1 MLWKVKYYKEF
12 FFLYNIIKSPFR
24 IKFKLN
30 NSTHSYIFETIHEI
44 FCSKHNIQNNMNFF
58 LVKMKVKFIS
68 NLLNT
73 IIKTSIKIGL
83 IPCTGHFFKLSNINI
98 ISKFK
103 QNLIEDFYQQNKC
116 FNSSTCYV
124 CKRIEESKDDFTKKR
139 IKKIKRIKNI
149 IKHKGCQKSAR
160 IKKMLK

>member
-1 MLWKVKYYKEF
+1 
-12 FFLYNIIKSPFR
+12 
-24 IKFKLN
+24 
-30 NSTHSYIFETIHEI
+30 
-44 FCSKHNIQNNMNFF
+44 MNFF

-116 FNSSTCYV
+116 LILAHAMFA
-124 CKRIEESKDDFTKKR
+124 KESKKAKTTLQRKE
-139 IKKIKRIKNI
+139 
-149 IKHKGCQKSAR
+149 
-160 IKKMLK
+160 

>member
-1 MLWKVKYYKEF
+1 
-12 FFLYNIIKSPFR
+12 
-24 IKFKLN
+24 
-30 NSTHSYIFETIHEI
+30 
-44 FCSKHNIQNNMNFF
+44 
-58 LVKMKVKFIS
+58 MKVKFIL

-124 CKRIEESKDDFTKKR
+124 CKQIEESKDDFTKKS
-139 IKKIKRIKNI
+139 IKKLKRVKNI
-149 IKHKGCQKSAR
+149 IKHKGCQKKTAR
-160 IKKMLK
+160 IKKLLKNARFS